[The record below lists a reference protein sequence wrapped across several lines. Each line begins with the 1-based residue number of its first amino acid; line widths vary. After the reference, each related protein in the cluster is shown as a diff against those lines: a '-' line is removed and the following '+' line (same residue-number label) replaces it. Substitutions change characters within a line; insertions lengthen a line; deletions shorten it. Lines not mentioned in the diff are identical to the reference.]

1 MGKEEVKELTSNFD
15 EVKYDHMR
23 EIERV
28 KADERM
34 KREKEKWMYEYKKRH
49 ADSEQHKKEKKFK
62 EGVVKAVFKLIEDL
76 EKDKKEKLLK
86 QKLEKQ
92 ENEIRKLKMEKKIH
106 KQNIQEMQKKKQITV
121 KKFKEGVVKIPKR
134 KVRRIYQERLW
145 G

>member
-15 EVKYDHMR
+15 KVKYDLLR

-62 EGVVKAVFKLIEDL
+62 EGVVKAVFKFIEDL

-92 ENEIRKLKMEKKIH
+92 ENEIRKLH

-134 KVRRIYQERLW
+134 
-145 G
+145 